1 MPKFKFHYSNYLQ
14 DALSTLGMG
23 IVFSRN
29 ADFTGVNPTAP
40 LRISYVLHKAVVDVD
55 EDGTTAAAVTVIGLG
70 GASAPQPPTVI
81 DHPFIFAIREM
92 KSGLILFVGTVNN
105 PLLTGN

>member
-1 MPKFKFHYSNYLQ
+1 
-14 DALSTLGMG
+14 MG